1 MKSLSIEV
9 TLMTTVIVF
18 MSSCAP
24 PQPTKIVPAEFK
36 AGQNYYHRVC
46 ANCHGTDALGKQT
59 RAPGLIDPEYF
70 SENFS
75 DEEMGPMV
83 GSFCPNILFPYA
95 REVVSDLVAKGGFPQ
110 LLLAPV
116 NFDALYS
123 QHLQQAQQA
132 SAKLN

>member
-1 MKSLSIEV
+1 MKRLSIKV

-46 ANCHGTDALGKQT
+46 ANCHGADALGKQT
-59 RAPGLIDPEYF
+59 RAPGLIDPEYL

-75 DEEMGPMV
+75 DEEMYTQIIE
-83 GSFCPNILFPYA
+83 GSDKMSSQ
-95 REVVSDLVAKGGFPQ
+95 RSKVSDPEVAEIIKY
-110 LLLAPV
+110 LR
-116 NFDALYS
+116 YS
-123 QHLQQAQQA
+123 QKAA
-132 SAKLN
+132 GIIVEEDEPDDGDEE

>member
-1 MKSLSIEV
+1 MKRLSIEV
-9 TLMTTVIVF
+9 TLITSVVVF

-46 ANCHGTDALGKQT
+46 ANCHGADALGKQT

-75 DEEMGPMV
+75 DEEMYKQIIE
-83 GSFCPNILFPYA
+83 GSDKMRPQ
-95 REVVSDLVAKGGFPQ
+95 RSKVSDPEVAEIIKY
-110 LLLAPV
+110 LR
-116 NFDALYS
+116 YS
-123 QHLQQAQQA
+123 QKAAGLIAEEDEPDDGDEE
-132 SAKLN
+132 